1 MQRSSPRG
9 LNIGQ
14 NCIGSRSKEFG
25 PPAALKIASRSTATV
40 AHHIDQLTQGLSEA
54 LKTLVLG
61 LVPCIVQGH
70 PLWIYQN
77 SAHIAAGG
85 TAGKLSHAF
94 ERAA

>member
-1 MQRSSPRG
+1 
-9 LNIGQ
+9 
-14 NCIGSRSKEFG
+14 
-25 PPAALKIASRSTATV
+25 
-40 AHHIDQLTQGLSEA
+40 
-54 LKTLVLG
+54 
-61 LVPCIVQGH
+61 VQGH